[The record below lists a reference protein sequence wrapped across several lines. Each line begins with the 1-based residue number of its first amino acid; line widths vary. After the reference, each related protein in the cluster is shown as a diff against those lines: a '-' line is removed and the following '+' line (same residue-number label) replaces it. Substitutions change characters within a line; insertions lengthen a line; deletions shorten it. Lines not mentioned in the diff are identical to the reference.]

1 MKRLAPSPY
10 SPGPE
15 VSMACLE
22 RALTRCDTA
31 RCAVIGLHMRR
42 HLRYF
47 TPVFSVAFES
57 FGIFRV
63 TCFANLGSNFCDFAK
78 LGYKD
83 QGQLDKAH
91 RAVDLKYLRQMNRLA
106 VRAASPRKETKR
118 PRGGGSRAGSRRSAA
133 PAGAPAD
140 RPSCLCWLCRSVPPS
155 RGFAPP
161 QYA

>member
-47 TPVFSVAFES
+47 TPVFSVAFETQKFWHFS
-57 FGIFRV
+57 YLQV
-63 TCFANLGSNFCDFAK
+63 LK
-78 LGYKD
+78 LT
-83 QGQLDKAH
+83 
-91 RAVDLKYLRQMNRLA
+91 
-106 VRAASPRKETKR
+106 S
-118 PRGGGSRAGSRRSAA
+118 
-133 PAGAPAD
+133 
-140 RPSCLCWLCRSVPPS
+140 PPS
-155 RGFAPP
+155 NATENTGVK
-161 QYA
+161 